1 MVKFYHITSLDPWD
15 QLSVDLGDTY
25 KEINN
30 ILANWNGW
38 QHTFTGCYG
47 CNISIPIR
55 LNLFNIC
62 VTYQERE
69 QIK

>member
-30 ILANWNGW
+30 IPANWNGW
-38 QHTFTGCYG
+38 QHNVTGFYG
-47 CNISIPIR
+47 CNISITIC
-55 LNLFNIC
+55 LNPFNIC
-62 VTYQERE
+62 VTYQGRE
-69 QIK
+69 